1 MSNRVVFDIGHGS
14 DTYPPSK
21 GIILPDGSSF
31 AEHSFNAKVGMR
43 AKELAEY
50 NGFEVLLSQQ
60 PNAPDTP
67 LKQRSTWINTE
78 HRKKSII
85 CLMSFHANASSNPT
99 ASGWGVLYWH
109 SSTNGKKLA
118 QLWAKYAEEMLP
130 IGRWGTGLWESKPNS
145 WSNMHILR
153 ETIMPAILIEHFFF
167 TNFDELK
174 KCNTPEFIELAA
186 QVAVKA
192 LCEYAGTKYKYDKTD
207 EAIGTPIMGKPQATI
222 EQAIEWARKR
232 GAHQRFLDVAEYYW
246 YYGELTGIRPEVL
259 YSQAAKETNF
269 GKFTGNV
276 KPEQNNW
283 AGIKVAKPKGDRTED
298 HETFASPKDG
308 VRCHFN
314 HIGIYCGV
322 DPIGEPHPRW
332 YVTKTAAWA
341 GTIKTVEEL
350 GGKWAPNPDYGKSIV
365 RDYLNGLLA
374 TKIENVPENENE
386 GSKPN
391 QYIITIQALLKE
403 HGIDIGL
410 VDGIANQ
417 KIVEGVRQIVNRM
430 ALAEKELEIL
440 KNNNTDDRIEK
451 AKEYARKIL
460 DI

>member
-222 EQAIEWARKR
+222 EQA
-232 GAHQRFLDVAEYYW
+232 
-246 YYGELTGIRPEVL
+246 
-259 YSQAAKETNF
+259 S
-269 GKFTGNV
+269 
-276 KPEQNNW
+276 
-283 AGIKVAKPKGDRTED
+283 
-298 HETFASPKDG
+298 
-308 VRCHFN
+308 FN
-314 HIGIYCGV
+314 
-322 DPIGEPHPRW
+322 
-332 YVTKTAAWA
+332 
-341 GTIKTVEEL
+341 
-350 GGKWAPNPDYGKSIV
+350 S
-365 RDYLNGLLA
+365 
-374 TKIENVPENENE
+374 
-386 GSKPN
+386 S
-391 QYIITIQALLKE
+391 
-403 HGIDIGL
+403 
-410 VDGIANQ
+410 
-417 KIVEGVRQIVNRM
+417 
-430 ALAEKELEIL
+430 
-440 KNNNTDDRIEK
+440 
-451 AKEYARKIL
+451 
-460 DI
+460 

>member
-67 LKQRSTWINTE
+67 LKQRSTWINAE
-78 HRKKSII
+78 HRKKPII

-99 ASGWGVLYWH
+99 ASGWGVLYWY

-130 IGRWGTGLWESKPNS
+130 IGKWGTGLWESKPNS

-167 TNFDELK
+167 TNYDELK

-283 AGIKVAKPKGDRTED
+283 AGIKVANPKGDRTED
-298 HETFASPKDG
+298 HETFGSPKDG

-314 HIGIYCGV
+314 HMGIYCGV
-322 DPIGEPHPRW
+322 EPIGVPHPRW
-332 YVTKTAAWA
+332 HVTKTASWA
-341 GTIKTVEEL
+341 GTVKTVEGL

-365 RDYLNGLLA
+365 RDYLNDLLN

-391 QYIITIQALLKE
+391 QYIITIQALLKD
-403 HGIDIGL
+403 HGIDVGL